1 MTPNADQRVEICC
14 EDAAAALALL
24 SAGAAS
30 GASASAV
37 AGWQSVVLRTPL
49 SAEPEIPLVAALA
62 KAVPQLTVVI
72 DHFRH
77 CELLSRAAESAGRII
92 SVLIL
97 VETGRQ
103 LMGVCPGPDCESLSR
118 ALVRQPGLRLRGLF
132 ADVERVEPGVGI
144 EGLSAVQAAELAW
157 HCLRTLRQRGLAAE
171 DVVLGVGADD
181 ELPAES
187 LTNTC
192 TVVWAADCRGA
203 GANLVASSG
212 GDATVVGVRVISR
225 PALEYCVIGAG
236 ARSGLL
242 TSETRVLAPSG
253 AIIDAWN
260 AHHSRLRLAGAAVD
274 LRIGDVVTL
283 GNFRKHT

>member
-1 MTPNADQRVEICC
+1 MKPNADQCLEICC

-24 SAGAAS
+24 SAGATS
-30 GASASAV
+30 GASTSA
-37 AGWQSVVLRTPL
+37 GDRLQSVLLRTPL
-49 SAEPEIPLVAALA
+49 SAEADIPAAAALA

-77 CELLSRAAESAGRII
+77 CELLSRAAESAGRMI
-92 SVLIL
+92 SVLIV

-118 ALVRQPGLRLRGLF
+118 ALVQQPGLRLRGLF
-132 ADVERVEPGVGI
+132 ADVERLESASGVA
-144 EGLSAVQAAELAW
+144 GLSAAHAAELAR
-157 HCLRTLRQRGLAAE
+157 HCLRTLRQRGLVAE
-171 DVVLGVGADD
+171 EVVLGVGADD
-181 ELPAES
+181 DLPAGS
-187 LTNTC
+187 LTDTC
-192 TVVWAADCRGA
+192 TVVRVPDCGGTSA
-203 GANLVASSG
+203 IPSASSG
-212 GDATVVGVRVISR
+212 GDATAVGVRVISR

-242 TSETRVLAPSG
+242 TSETRVLAPAG
-253 AIIDAWN
+253 AIIEAWS
-260 AHHSRLRLAGAAVD
+260 AYHSRLQLAGAATD

>member
-1 MTPNADQRVEICC
+1 MKPNAEQCVEICC

-24 SAGAAS
+24 SAGASNAS
-30 GASASAV
+30 KSAV
-37 AGWQSVVLRTPL
+37 AGLPSVLLRTPL
-49 SAEPEIPLVAALA
+49 SAEADIPAAAALA

-77 CELLSRAAESAGRII
+77 CELLSRAAESAGRMI
-92 SVLIL
+92 SVLIV

-118 ALVRQPGLRLRGLF
+118 ALVQQPGLRLRGLF
-132 ADVERVEPGVGI
+132 ADVERLESASSVV
-144 EGLSAVQAAELAW
+144 GLSATHAAELAQ
-157 HCLRTLRQRGLAAE
+157 HCLRTLRQRGLGADE
-171 DVVLGVGADD
+171 VVLGVGADD
-181 ELPAES
+181 DLPAVS
-187 LTNTC
+187 PTDTC
-192 TVVWAADCRGA
+192 TVVRVPDCGGTSA
-203 GANLVASSG
+203 IPSASSG
-212 GDATVVGVRVISR
+212 GDASAVGVRVISR

-253 AIIDAWN
+253 AIIEAWN
-260 AHHSRLRLAGAAVD
+260 AYHSRLQLAGAATD